1 MRGVLRAVLLLYR
14 TEQLLYIG
22 ADPVK
27 VILLTYEG
35 QKPELLF
42 LSFFTNTRFDSG
54 DIIMHMT
61 IIHYQRFFCAILF
74 LYLLLTCSKFET

>member
-1 MRGVLRAVLLLYR
+1 MRGGVLRAVLLLYR

-42 LSFFTNTRFDSG
+42 LFLR
-54 DIIMHMT
+54 
-61 IIHYQRFFCAILF
+61 IHSAVNAV
-74 LYLLLTCSKFET
+74 